1 MRRIRRVRATQHRGR
16 AAGRSQEVIL
26 NQALPD
32 ETLPP
37 SLPVPTGGARPRAQP
52 LEVDGTPPDRIGP
65 YRVIERLGVGGMG
78 VVYKCHDE
86 TLNRHVALKVLQ
98 QKFASDEHYRQRF
111 HREARTIASLSHP
124 AIAHV
129 YGIGESPSPSGPV
142 IYIIMELV
150 DGPSA
155 ETLIQREGALPLDR
169 AVALVRD
176 TALGLEAAF
185 AKGIVH
191 RDVKPSNLLVTGG
204 GGSVKIVDFGLAKE
218 IGSNSMTAEGI
229 VLGTPHFISPEQ
241 GRGRPVD
248 HRSDIY
254 SLGATL
260 YNLVTGRPPFDG
272 ASQVSVI
279 VAHVNDA
286 PPLPH
291 LVHAGLPPSVS
302 RIVLRMM
309 AKAPEDRYQR
319 YRDIIEDLDALLAGR
334 EPVHAPALPEAPASG
349 SLATTMALP
358 GRGVRARLAR
368 RRVLQGAGAA
378 ALVAV
383 LTLAFILARP
393 GGPTAARAALG
404 SWHRI
409 QDGRDVLEMNF
420 ASPPDERPGAE
431 SWRRFIIPAHGDE
444 LDGSRPQLS
453 GKMLHWK
460 GFTLPFACGV
470 AFDSI
475 DSVEVLFGPTS
486 GTFDLGL
493 SLVDPI
499 GAERR
504 QLLLRLRPVEGVREP
519 IVATRSGEAVAA
531 TPVPPVPRLGQGPY
545 QVRLG
550 LEAAGGDTR
559 VHVTISRRQGSR
571 PIYDAA
577 CTLPGSDWG
586 SGVLVLR
593 TASSIR
599 GLFEAS
605 IARIR
610 ITGAIAEDGFIEEV
624 PWRSS

>member
-1 MRRIRRVRATQHRGR
+1 MEIVPAMSLT
-16 AAGRSQEVIL
+16 
-26 NQALPD
+26 D

-37 SLPVPTGGARPRAQP
+37 SMPVPTGGTSRPRALP
-52 LEVDGTPPDRIGP
+52 LEVDGTPPERIGP

-98 QKFASDEHYRQRF
+98 QKFASDEHYRRRF

-129 YGIGESPSPSGPV
+129 YGIGESPSAAGPV

-155 ETLIQREGALPLDR
+155 ETVIQREGALSLER
-169 AVALVRD
+169 AAALVRD

-204 GGSVKIVDFGLAKE
+204 GSVKIVDFGLAKE
-218 IGSNSMTAEGI
+218 IGSENSMTAEGI

-254 SLGATL
+254 SLGATF
-260 YNLVTGRPPFDG
+260 YNLLTGRPPFDG
-272 ASQVSVI
+272 TSQVSVI

-291 LVHAGLPPSVS
+291 VVHAGLPPAVS

-319 YRDIIEDLDALLAGR
+319 YRDIIDDLEALLAGR
-334 EPVHAPALPEAPASG
+334 DPVHAPALPEVLPAAASQ
-349 SLATTMALP
+349 ATTLAIP
-358 GRGVRARLAR
+358 GRDVRARLAR
-368 RRVLQGAGAA
+368 RKVLQGTGAA
-378 ALVAV
+378 ALVGV
-383 LTLAFILARP
+383 LTLAFLLARP

-431 SWRRFIIPAHGDE
+431 SWRRFIIPEPGDQP
-444 LDGSRPQLS
+444 DSSRPRLS
-453 GKMLHWK
+453 GKVLHWK

-470 AFDSI
+470 AFDRI
-475 DSVEVLFGPTS
+475 DSVEVFFGPTS

-493 SLVDPI
+493 SLVDPA
-499 GAERR
+499 GAEKR
-504 QLLLRLRPVEGVREP
+504 QLLLRLRPVEVIHEP

-531 TPVPPVPRLGQGPY
+531 TSIPPVPRLLQGPY
-545 QVRLG
+545 QVRLD
-550 LEAAGGDTR
+550 LEESGGDTR

-571 PIYDAA
+571 PIYDAT
-577 CTLPGSDWG
+577 CTLPGSDWA

-593 TASSIR
+593 TASSIP
-599 GLFEAS
+599 LFEVA
-605 IARIR
+605 IERIR
-610 ITGAIAEDGFIEEV
+610 ITGTMAEDGFIEEV